1 MGTFSSDYPQVCF
14 SLFSRRLFRTANHIR
29 PEFIIRFGTV
39 MGFAPRG
46 QFWCQIRQAEE
57 SVTILASHG
66 DSRKKEREHPH
77 LVVGLSIDA
86 NVPGPTRVG
95 LGLA

>member
-1 MGTFSSDYPQVCF
+1 MD
-14 SLFSRRLFRTANHIR
+14 
-29 PEFIIRFGTV
+29 
-39 MGFAPRG
+39 FALEG

-66 DSRKKEREHPH
+66 DSRKKEREDPH